1 MAYYCIDYINGSD
14 VTGDG
19 TASAPWA
26 SIAHGETQINGGAGY
41 VTGDEMRI
49 ASSPISAALG
59 QVTGVASAQSNA
71 VRLNVNTD
79 LTGVLSVYD
88 AVWIDGTTSAT
99 SAGGNN
105 MLWQVEAITA
115 TTIDLWNGST
125 NYQGR
130 QMFGDSGSFSLD
142 IKKVTSVEVAVNG
155 FSGYQA
161 DTLNSVDTAFTSF
174 NDDVVISGGWNSTNF
189 TAKAAYP
196 FTSFSRVGTYQT
208 TSGSVYG
215 AGFSW
220 ANNSNGFKLK
230 DFNAARMSLTQDLNY
245 SDCTFCH
252 NLENIPIIYHTNT
265 GTSTPSPA
273 PVGAR
278 EYINCQVAAKIN
290 TTFATGD
297 ADLYYAKFTDCYHW
311 AQSQNTLIAGTTG
324 FGSSKQQ
331 VELLGNNIHVK
342 GGHVSQYN
350 ISGVVSNGTSA
361 NTANQPFRSKPLV
374 SDFSKL
380 TVIPKSSL
388 GIGLVDYQSS
398 PRFAHTISVPSGLM
412 NKNGS
417 DGVKHLMYGTS
428 PSASAYTFDFAN
440 ITDALNLDQPIA
452 IGKNNVGGNPIKV
465 TGGGNTYDLLGTKLF
480 ARLNTVDHNLG
491 DNCIELIPTNQ
502 ADTPTLEGPFMP
514 IRFAKGDNITVT
526 IIGKVKGTATSFSPA
541 IRLAGTDAQGPE
553 TRYDGFEGLENFG
566 ISSGSGYNNTTWS
579 TNVYSITN
587 AFSNETNANY
597 VGQLALYSDQ
607 LDQGDSWLI
616 DSITIEIT

>member
-26 SIAHGETQINGGAGY
+26 SIAHAETQINAGAGY

-49 ASSPISAALG
+49 ASSPISATLG
-59 QVTGVASAQSNA
+59 QVTGYSFASSDM
-71 VRLNVNTD
+71 VRLDVNTD

-88 AVWIDGTTSAT
+88 SVWIDGTTSAT

-105 MLWQVEAITA
+105 MLWQVEAISA
-115 TTIDLWNGST
+115 TRIDLWNGGA

-130 QMFGDSGSFSLD
+130 QMFNDSGSFSLD
-142 IKKVTSVEVAVNG
+142 IKKVTSTEVEVNG

-161 DTLNSVDTAFTSF
+161 DTLNSVDTVFPSF

-208 TSGSVYG
+208 TSGNVY
-215 AGFSW
+215 ATAFTW

-230 DFNAARMSLTQDLNY
+230 DFNAARLSLTQDLNY
-245 SDCTFCH
+245 SDCTFGH
-252 NLENIPIIYHTNT
+252 NLENIPIIYHTNA
-265 GTSTPSPA
+265 GTSTPSPI

-278 EYINCQVAAKIN
+278 EYTNCQLAALVN
-290 TTFATGD
+290 TAFPTSD
-297 ADLYYAKFTDCYHW
+297 SDLYYAKFTDCYHW
-311 AQSQNTLIAGTTG
+311 AVQSNNIIGGTSS
-324 FGSSKQQ
+324 FASKQQ

-342 GGHVSQYN
+342 GGSSSQYN
-350 ISGVVSNGTSA
+350 LSGYVSNGTGA

-374 SDFSKL
+374 TDFSKL

-388 GIGLVDYQSS
+388 GIGLVAPQSA
-398 PRFAHTISVPSGLM
+398 PRFAYTISVPSGLM

-417 DGVKHLMYGTS
+417 DGVEHLVYGTQ
-428 PSASAYTFDFAN
+428 ASAYTFDFAN
-440 ITDALNLDQPIA
+440 ITDAVNLDQLIPV
-452 IGKNNVGGNPIKV
+452 GKNNAGANPIKV
-465 TGGGNTYDLLGTKLF
+465 TGGGNTYHVLGTKLF
-480 ARLNTVDHNLG
+480 SKLNTVDHNLG

-502 ADTPTLEGPFMP
+502 ADNPILEGPWMP

-526 IIGKVKGTATSFSPA
+526 IIGKIKGTATSFNPA
-541 IRLAGTDAQGPE
+541 VRLAGTDAQGPE
-553 TRYDGFEGLENFG
+553 TSYDGFEGLANFNLT
-566 ISSGSGYNNTTWS
+566 SGSGYNNTTWS

-587 AFSNETNANY
+587 AFSNESKADY
-597 VGQLALYSDQ
+597 VGQLALYNDQ

-616 DSITIEIT
+616 DSVTIEIT